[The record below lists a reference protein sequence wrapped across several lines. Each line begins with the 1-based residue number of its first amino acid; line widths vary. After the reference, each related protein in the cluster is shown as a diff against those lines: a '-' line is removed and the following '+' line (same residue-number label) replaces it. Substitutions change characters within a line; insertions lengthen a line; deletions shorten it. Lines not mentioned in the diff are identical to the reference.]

1 MLFLLESELGFLR
14 YLKESKVPLNE
25 YSFPVDKVANVQSQ
39 VTTTQTA
46 CVTTNSPAFQLEK
59 LLQKNY
65 FLHQSA
71 RDGYR
76 SYLQSYASYSLKK
89 IFNVD
94 ALDLAKVA
102 KSFGF
107 AVPPRVNVNIGGGT
121 GGTGRLG
128 KKRKHEDN
136 GEDGVDVEEVE
147 VNEDDLDNEEE
158 GSRGESVR
166 GRGGNTQSKN
176 RRAETLGR
184 KKVEKEVFRKGMQ
197 RKRQKGSQQ
206 WNR

>member
-1 MLFLLESELGFLR
+1 M
-14 YLKESKVPLNE
+14 
-25 YSFPVDKVANVQSQ
+25 
-39 VTTTQTA
+39 
-46 CVTTNSPAFQLEK
+46 
-59 LLQKNY
+59 QKNY

-89 IFNVD
+89 IFNVN

-121 GGTGRLG
+121 GGTGRSG
-128 KKRKHEDN
+128 KKRKRE
-136 GEDGVDVEEVE
+136 GEDSEDEVDVEEIE
-147 VNEDDLDNEEE
+147 VNEDDLDNEEAE
-158 GSRGESVR
+158 SRGANVR
-166 GRGGNTQSKN
+166 GRGDNSQSRN

-197 RKRQKGSQQ
+197 RKRQMGSQQ
-206 WNR
+206 WSR

>member
-1 MLFLLESELGFLR
+1 
-14 YLKESKVPLNE
+14 
-25 YSFPVDKVANVQSQ
+25 
-39 VTTTQTA
+39 
-46 CVTTNSPAFQLEK
+46 
-59 LLQKNY
+59 LQKNY

-89 IFNVD
+89 IFNVN

-121 GGTGRLG
+121 GGTGRPG
-128 KKRKHEDN
+128 NKRKHQGDDEEEEMN
-136 GEDGVDVEEVE
+136 VEEIE
-147 VNEDDLDNEEE
+147 VNEDDLDNDDEE
-158 GSRGESVR
+158 SRGSGVR
-166 GRGGNTQSKN
+166 GRGDNSRSRNK
-176 RRAETLGR
+176 RAETLGR

-197 RKRQKGSQQ
+197 RKRQKGFQQ
-206 WNR
+206 WSR

>member
-1 MLFLLESELGFLR
+1 
-14 YLKESKVPLNE
+14 
-25 YSFPVDKVANVQSQ
+25 
-39 VTTTQTA
+39 
-46 CVTTNSPAFQLEK
+46 

-89 IFNVD
+89 IFNVN

-121 GGTGRLG
+121 GGTGRSG
-128 KKRKHEDN
+128 KKRKFEEDEGN
-136 GEDGVDVEEVE
+136 EVNIEEIQ
-147 VNEDDLDNEEE
+147 VNEDELDNEEE
-158 GSRGESVR
+158 ESRRASIR
-166 GRGGNTQSKN
+166 GRGDNSQSRNK
-176 RRAETLGR
+176 RAETLGR
-184 KKVEKEVFRKGMQ
+184 KKVDKEVFRKGMQ
-197 RKRQKGSQQ
+197 RNQQKGSQQ
-206 WNR
+206 WSR

>member
-1 MLFLLESELGFLR
+1 
-14 YLKESKVPLNE
+14 
-25 YSFPVDKVANVQSQ
+25 
-39 VTTTQTA
+39 
-46 CVTTNSPAFQLEK
+46 
-59 LLQKNY
+59 LQKNY

-121 GGTGRLG
+121 GGAGRSG
-128 KKRKHEDN
+128 KKRKREGDE
-136 GEDGVDVEEVE
+136 EDGVDIEEVE
-147 VNEDDLDNEEE
+147 VNEDDLESEEE
-158 GSRGESVR
+158 ERRGADVR
-166 GRGGNTQSKN
+166 GRGDNSQSRNK
-176 RRAETLGR
+176 RAETLGW

-197 RKRQKGSQQ
+197 RKQQKGSQQ
-206 WNR
+206 WSR

>member
-1 MLFLLESELGFLR
+1 M
-14 YLKESKVPLNE
+14 
-25 YSFPVDKVANVQSQ
+25 
-39 VTTTQTA
+39 
-46 CVTTNSPAFQLEK
+46 
-59 LLQKNY
+59 QKNY

-89 IFNVD
+89 IFNVN

-107 AVPPRVNVNIGGGT
+107 AIPPRVNVNIGGGT
-121 GGTGRLG
+121 GGAGRPG
-128 KKRKHEDN
+128 KKRKHEDDD
-136 GEDGVDVEEVE
+136 GEDEVDVEEIE
-147 VNEDDLDNEEE
+147 VNEDDLDKEEE
-158 GSRGESVR
+158 ESRGVNIR
-166 GRGGNTQSKN
+166 GRGDNSQRRN

-197 RKRQKGSQQ
+197 RKRQKGLQQ
-206 WNR
+206 WSR

>member
-1 MLFLLESELGFLR
+1 M
-14 YLKESKVPLNE
+14 
-25 YSFPVDKVANVQSQ
+25 
-39 VTTTQTA
+39 
-46 CVTTNSPAFQLEK
+46 
-59 LLQKNY
+59 QKNY

-121 GGTGRLG
+121 GGVGRSG
-128 KKRKHEDN
+128 KKRKREGDDEAQVN
-136 GEDGVDVEEVE
+136 VEEIE
-147 VNEDDLDNEEE
+147 VNEDDLDNEGEE
-158 GSRGESVR
+158 NGGMSPR
-166 GRGGNTQSKN
+166 GRGDTSQSRN
-176 RRAETLGR
+176 RRRETLGR

-197 RKRQKGSQQ
+197 RKRQKDLQQ
-206 WNR
+206 WSQ

>member
-1 MLFLLESELGFLR
+1 M
-14 YLKESKVPLNE
+14 
-25 YSFPVDKVANVQSQ
+25 
-39 VTTTQTA
+39 
-46 CVTTNSPAFQLEK
+46 
-59 LLQKNY
+59 QKNY

-89 IFNVD
+89 IFNVN

-121 GGTGRLG
+121 GGAGRPG
-128 KKRKHEDN
+128 KKRKHEDDN
-136 GEDGVDVEEVE
+136 EDEVQVEEIEVDENELDDEVE
-147 VNEDDLDNEEE
+147 EN
-158 GSRGESVR
+158 RGTVTR
-166 GRGGNTQSKN
+166 GRGDTSQSRN

-197 RKRQKGSQQ
+197 SKRQKGVQQ
-206 WNR
+206 WSR